1 MVKTET
7 KPLDSEELVLNRLQE
22 LVNFR
27 KDDQD
32 IKEFWAKQFDLGL
45 AWVHFPEGAGGL
57 NVNPKY
63 QLLVNE
69 TLRKEGIST
78 NNRIANLLGIGMG
91 APTITEYGTQE
102 QIDKYLKPMFTAD
115 EIWCQ
120 LFSEPGS
127 GSDSVSYTH
136 LTLPTIVDV

>member
-45 AWVHFPEGAGGL
+45 AWVHFPE
-57 NVNPKY
+57 V
-63 QLLVNE
+63 
-69 TLRKEGIST
+69 
-78 NNRIANLLGIGMG
+78 
-91 APTITEYGTQE
+91 QE
-102 QIDKYLKPMFTAD
+102 D
-115 EIWCQ
+115 
-120 LFSEPGS
+120 
-127 GSDSVSYTH
+127 
-136 LTLPTIVDV
+136 